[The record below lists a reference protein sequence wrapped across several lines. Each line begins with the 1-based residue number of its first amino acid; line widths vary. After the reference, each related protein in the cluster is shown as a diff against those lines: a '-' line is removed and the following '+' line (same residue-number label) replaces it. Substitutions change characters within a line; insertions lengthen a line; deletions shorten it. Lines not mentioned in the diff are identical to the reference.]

1 MVFTVRISDP
11 RCKFAAAHFLYQ
23 HDKCS
28 RLHGHNYIVNAELT
42 ALTGELNDKSFVVD
56 FFIVKSKLI
65 DITNR
70 LDHHLLIPAKSREI
84 QIQQETPTSQIHV
97 EFNGKHYEFPPEDVI
112 LLPLVATTAELLA
125 QYIHREMQP
134 EFPQFKLRV
143 EVGESEGSI
152 AIYEE

>member
-1 MVFTVRISDP
+1 MAFTVRISDP

-28 RLHGHNYIVNAELT
+28 RLHGHNYIVNIE
-42 ALTGELNDKSFVVD
+42 LTGELNDKSFVVD
-56 FFIVKSKLI
+56 FFVVKSKLI
-65 DITNR
+65 AITNR
-70 LDHHLLIPAKSREI
+70 LDHHLLIPAESREI
-84 QIQQETPTSQIHV
+84 QINQETPESQIHV

-125 QYIHREMQP
+125 QYIYREMYP
-134 EFPQFKLRV
+134 EFPQFKLKV

>member
-1 MVFTVRISDP
+1 MTFTVRISDP

-28 RLHGHNYIVNAELT
+28 RLHGHNYIVNVELT
-42 ALTGELNDKSFVVD
+42 GDLNDKSFVVD
-56 FFIVKSKLI
+56 FFIVKSKLLV
-65 DITNR
+65 ITNR
-70 LDHHLLIPAKSREI
+70 LDHHLLIPAESREI
-84 QIQQETPTSQIHV
+84 QINQETPESQIYV

-125 QYIHREMQP
+125 QYIYREMHS
-134 EFPQFKLRV
+134 EFPQFKLKV

>member
-1 MVFTVRISDP
+1 MAFSVRISDP

-28 RLHGHNYIVNAELT
+28 RLHGHNYIVNVE
-42 ALTGELNDKSFVVD
+42 LTGELNDKSFVVD
-56 FFIVKSKLI
+56 FFEVKSKLI
-65 DITNR
+65 AITNR
-70 LDHHLLIPAKSREI
+70 LDHHLLIPAESREI
-84 QIQQETPTSQIHV
+84 QITQETPDSQIHV

-125 QYIHREMQP
+125 QYIYLEMHP
-134 EFPQFKLRV
+134 EFPLFKLKV